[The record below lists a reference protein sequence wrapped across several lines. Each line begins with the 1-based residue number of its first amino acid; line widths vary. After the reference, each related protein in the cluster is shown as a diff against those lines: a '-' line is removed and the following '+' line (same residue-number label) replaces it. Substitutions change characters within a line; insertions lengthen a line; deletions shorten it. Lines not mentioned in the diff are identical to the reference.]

1 MLTRCGSTD
10 LSVWPHAFCIMSP
23 RVIICSKVK
32 SLSDGAEA
40 KASVKSAFE
49 LHVMNP
55 KLSELPM
62 ARMNLL

>member
-1 MLTRCGSTD
+1 
-10 LSVWPHAFCIMSP
+10 MSP